1 MELRRLLRAFKKF
14 TAVAVIFASVFMY
27 CAAAEALT
35 SESASSA
42 FVEACKSYSRGD
54 WSDAKFMLKKAVSY
68 KENLNPDTYFMLIMA
83 EVYDGDN
90 KSALD
95 DCNFFLDNF
104 SDSMYY
110 ARVYYQ
116 KGKLLYCLGEYEK
129 AVVVLSDFCHLYEN
143 DDLYSFALFY
153 IGESL
158 FAGYKYDEAGSIY
171 ERIVT
176 EFPESAKTP
185 AAQYRLE
192 TILQRGREEK
202 LLYLLKQTG
211 EEYLS
216 AKEEYER
223 QLRLY
228 NSEAV
233 DSTRQKLAAAQT
245 RNDSLEKKIAELEMQ
260 IAALKNNQAESDRI
274 IQELKE
280 AGEKEIPAPEPF
292 DEKKY
297 QLRLLKQKAL
307 EAQKILDEKKAAA
320 ATEGK

>member
-1 MELRRLLRAFKKF
+1 MLKDFKKL
-14 TAVAVIFASVFMY
+14 TAVAVICASVFMY
-27 CAAAEALT
+27 AAA

-68 KENLNPDTYFMLIMA
+68 KENLNPDTYYMLIMA

-90 KSALD
+90 KNALD
-95 DCNFFLDNF
+95 DCNYFLDNF
-104 SDSMYY
+104 PDSMYY
-110 ARVYYQ
+110 PRVYYQ
-116 KGKLLYCLGEYEK
+116 KGKLLYSLGEYEK
-129 AVVVLSDFCHLYEN
+129 SVVLLSDFCHRYEE
-143 DDLYSFALFY
+143 DELYSFALFY

-158 FAGYKYDEAGSIY
+158 FAGYKYDEAGSVY

-233 DSTRQKLAAAQT
+233 DSTRQKLAAAQSK
-245 RNDSLEKKIAELEMQ
+245 NESLEKQVAELELQ
-260 IAALKNNQAESDRI
+260 VAALKNNQQESDRI

-280 AGEKEIPAPEPF
+280 AGEKDVPAAEPF

-297 QLRLLKQKAL
+297 QLKLLKEKAQ
-307 EAQKILDEKKAAA
+307 EAQKMLDVKNLASETEEK
-320 ATEGK
+320 

>member
-1 MELRRLLRAFKKF
+1 
-14 TAVAVIFASVFMY
+14 
-27 CAAAEALT
+27 
-35 SESASSA
+35 
-42 FVEACKSYSRGD
+42 
-54 WSDAKFMLKKAVSY
+54 
-68 KENLNPDTYFMLIMA
+68 
-83 EVYDGDN
+83 
-90 KSALD
+90 
-95 DCNFFLDNF
+95 
-104 SDSMYY
+104 MYY
-110 ARVYYQ
+110 PRVYYQ
-116 KGKLLYCLGEYEK
+116 KGKLLYSLGEYEK
-129 AVVVLSDFCHLYEN
+129 SVVLLSDFCHRYEE
-143 DDLYSFALFY
+143 DELYSFALFY

-158 FAGYKYDEAGSIY
+158 FAGYKYDEAGSVY

-233 DSTRQKLAAAQT
+233 DSTRQKLAAAQSK
-245 RNDSLEKKIAELEMQ
+245 NESLEKQVAELELQ
-260 IAALKNNQAESDRI
+260 VAALKNNQQESDRI

-280 AGEKEIPAPEPF
+280 AGEKDVPAAEPF

-297 QLRLLKQKAL
+297 QLKLLKEKAQ
-307 EAQKILDEKKAAA
+307 EAQKMLDVKNLASETEEK
-320 ATEGK
+320 

>member
-1 MELRRLLRAFKKF
+1 MFRNLKKC
-14 TAVAVIFASVFMY
+14 TAAAAVICASVFMY
-27 CAAAEALT
+27 AAA

-42 FVEACKSYSRGD
+42 FVEACRAYSKGD

-68 KENLNPDTYFMLIMA
+68 KENLNPDTYYMLIMA
-83 EVYDGDN
+83 EVYDGDS

-95 DCNFFLDNF
+95 DCNFFLDSF
-104 SDSMYY
+104 PTSLYY
-110 ARVYYQ
+110 PRVYYQ
-116 KGKLLYCLGEYEK
+116 KGKLLYSLGEYEK
-129 AVVVLSDFCHLYEN
+129 SIVVLSDFCHLYQN
-143 DDLYSFALFY
+143 DELYSFALFY

-176 EFPESAKTP
+176 EYPESAKTP

-192 TILQRGREEK
+192 TILQRGRVEK

-228 NSEAV
+228 NSEAI
-233 DSTRQKLAAAQT
+233 DSTRQKLSAAQA
-245 RNDSLEKKIAELEMQ
+245 RNESLEKQVAELELQ
-260 IAALKNNQAESDRI
+260 IAALESNKAESERI
-274 IQELKE
+274 IQELRE
-280 AGEKEIPAPEPF
+280 RGETDIPSPEPF

-297 QLRLLKQKAL
+297 QLKLLKEKAL
-307 EAQKILDEKKAAA
+307 EAQKMLDAKNLTSQTEEK
-320 ATEGK
+320 

>member
-1 MELRRLLRAFKKF
+1 MFRDLKKC
-14 TAVAVIFASVFMY
+14 TAAAVICASVFMY
-27 CAAAEALT
+27 SSA
-35 SESASSA
+35 SESGTSA

-68 KENLNPDTYFMLIMA
+68 KENMNPDTYYMLIMA

-90 KSALD
+90 KNALD
-95 DCNFFLDNF
+95 DCNYFLENF
-104 SDSMYY
+104 PDSLYY
-110 ARVYYQ
+110 SRVYYQ
-116 KGKLLYCLGEYEK
+116 KGKLLYSLGEYEK
-129 AVVVLSDFCHLYEN
+129 SIVVLSDFCHLYP
-143 DDLYSFALFY
+143 DDELYSYALFY

-158 FAGYKYDEAGSIY
+158 FAGYKYDEAGSVY

-176 EFPESAKTP
+176 EYPESPKTP

-228 NSEAV
+228 NSEAM
-233 DSTRQKLAAAQT
+233 DSTRQKLSAAQA
-245 RNDSLEKKIAELEMQ
+245 RNESLEKQVAELEKQ
-260 IAALKNNQAESDRI
+260 IAALKNNQEESDRI

-280 AGEKEIPAPEPF
+280 AGEKDIPAPEPF
-292 DEKKY
+292 DERKY
-297 QLRLLKQKAL
+297 QLKLLKEKAL
-307 EAQKILDEKKAAA
+307 EAQKMLDDKNAAS

>member
-1 MELRRLLRAFKKF
+1 MLKEFKKF
-14 TAVAVIFASVFMY
+14 AAAAVICASVFMY
-27 CAAAEALT
+27 ARA

-68 KENLNPDTYFMLIMA
+68 KENMNPDTYFMLIMA

-104 SDSMYY
+104 RDSMYY
-110 ARVYYQ
+110 SRVYYQ
-116 KGKLLYCLGEYEK
+116 KGKLLYSLGEYEK
-129 AVVVLSDFCHLYEN
+129 SIVVLSDFCHLYES
-143 DDLYSFALFY
+143 DELYSYALFY
-153 IGESL
+153 IGEAL

-176 EFPESAKTP
+176 QYPESPKTP

-211 EEYLS
+211 EEYLA

-233 DSTRQKLAAAQT
+233 DSTRQKLVEAQA
-245 RNDSLEKKIAELEMQ
+245 RNESLEKQIAELELQ
-260 IAALKNNQAESDRI
+260 IAALKNNQEESDRI

-280 AGEKEIPAPEPF
+280 AGEKDVPAPEPF

-297 QLRLLKQKAL
+297 QLKLLKEKAL
-307 EAQKILDEKKAAA
+307 EAQRILDEKNAASE
-320 ATEGK
+320 TEEE

>member
-1 MELRRLLRAFKKF
+1 MLKAFKKF
-14 TAVAVIFASVFMY
+14 TAAAFIFSAVFMY
-27 CAAAEALT
+27 VSA

-42 FVEACKSYSRGD
+42 FVEACKSYSKGD

-90 KSALD
+90 KNALD
-95 DCNFFLDNF
+95 DCNFFLENF
-104 SDSMYY
+104 SDSMYF

-116 KGKLLYCLGEYEK
+116 KGKLLYSLGEYEK
-129 AVVVLSDFCHLYEN
+129 SIVVLSDFCHLYEG
-143 DDLYSFALFY
+143 DELYSYALFY

-158 FAGYKYDEAGSIY
+158 FAAYKYDEAGSVF

-176 EFPESAKTP
+176 EFPESPKTP

-228 NSEAV
+228 NSEAM
-233 DSTRQKLAAAQT
+233 DSTRQKLAAAQS
-245 RNDSLEKKIAELEMQ
+245 RNETLEKQIADLELQ
-260 IAALKNNQAESDRI
+260 IAALKNNQEESDRI
-274 IQELKE
+274 IQQLRE
-280 AGEKEIPAPEPF
+280 AGEKDIPDPEPF
-292 DEKKY
+292 DERKY
-297 QLRLLKQKAL
+297 QLKKLKEKAL
-307 EAQKILDEKKAAA
+307 EAQKMLDEKNAASS
-320 ATEGK
+320 ESEEK

>member
-1 MELRRLLRAFKKF
+1 MELRSLLKIFKKS
-14 TAVAVIFASVFMY
+14 TALAVLLASVCMY
-27 CAAAEALT
+27 SFA

-68 KENLNPDTYFMLIMA
+68 KENLNPDTYYMLIMA

-90 KSALD
+90 RNALD

-104 SDSMYY
+104 SDSMYFS
-110 ARVYYQ
+110 RVYYQ
-116 KGKLLYCLGEYEK
+116 KGKLLYSLGEYEK
-129 AVVVLSDFCHLYEN
+129 SIVVLSDFCHLYEK
-143 DDLYSFALFY
+143 DELYSYALFY

-158 FAGYKYDEAGSIY
+158 FAGYKYDEAGSVY

-176 EFPESAKTP
+176 EFPESPKTP

-228 NSEAV
+228 NSEAM
-233 DSTRQKLAAAQT
+233 DSTRQKLAAAQS
-245 RNDSLEKKIAELEMQ
+245 RNESLEKQVAELELQ
-260 IAALKNNQAESDRI
+260 IAALKNNQEESDRI

-280 AGEKEIPAPEPF
+280 AGEKDIPAPEPF

-297 QLRLLKQKAL
+297 QLKKLKEKAL
-307 EAQKILDEKKAAA
+307 EAQKMLDQKNASSETEEK
-320 ATEGK
+320 

>member
-1 MELRRLLRAFKKF
+1 MELRRLLNNFKKI
-14 TAVAVIFASVFMY
+14 TAAVVILVSLCMYSFASDS
-27 CAAAEALT
+27 AA
-35 SESASSA
+35 SA
-42 FVEACKSYSRGD
+42 FVEACKSYSKGD

-68 KENLNPDTYFMLIMA
+68 KENLNPDTYYMLIMA

-90 KSALD
+90 KNALD
-95 DCNFFLDNF
+95 DCNFFLENF
-104 SDSMYY
+104 SGSLYY
-110 ARVYYQ
+110 ARIYYQ
-116 KGKLLYCLGEYEK
+116 KGKLLYSLGEYEK
-129 AVVVLSDFCHLYEN
+129 SIVVLSDFCHLYPE
-143 DDLYSFALFY
+143 DDLYSYALFY

-158 FAGYKYDEAGSIY
+158 FAGYKYDEAGAVY

-176 EFPESAKTP
+176 EYPESPKTP

-233 DSTRQKLAAAQT
+233 DSTRQKLQAAQA
-245 RNDSLEKKIAELEMQ
+245 RNETLEKQVTELERE
-260 IAALKNNQAESDRI
+260 IAALKNNQAESDKI
-274 IQELKE
+274 IQELKD
-280 AGEKEIPAPEPF
+280 AGEKDVPAPEPF

-297 QLRLLKQKAL
+297 QLKLLKEKAL
-307 EAQKILDEKKAAA
+307 KAQKMLDEKNASSE
-320 ATEGK
+320 TEEK

>member
-1 MELRRLLRAFKKF
+1 MLRDFKKF
-14 TAVAVIFASVFMY
+14 TAAAVICASVFMY
-27 CAAAEALT
+27 AAA

-42 FVEACKSYSRGD
+42 FVEACKSYSRGE
-54 WSDAKFMLKKAVSY
+54 WADAKFQLKKAVSY

-90 KSALD
+90 KNALD
-95 DCNFFLDNF
+95 DCNFYLENF

-110 ARVYYQ
+110 SRVYYQ
-116 KGKLLYCLGEYEK
+116 KGKLLYSLGEYEK
-129 AVVVLSDFCHLYEN
+129 SIVVLSDFCHRYDKDE
-143 DDLYSFALFY
+143 LYSYALFY

-158 FAGYKYDEAGSIY
+158 FAGYKYDEAGSVY

-176 EFPESAKTP
+176 EFPESPKTP

-228 NSEAV
+228 NSEAM
-233 DSTRQKLAAAQT
+233 DSTRQKLAAAQA
-245 RNDSLEKKIAELEMQ
+245 RNETLEKQVAELELQ
-260 IAALKNNQAESDRI
+260 IAALKNNQAEADRI
-274 IQELKE
+274 IAELKE
-280 AGEKEIPAPEPF
+280 AGEKDIPAPEPF

-297 QLRLLKQKAL
+297 QLKLLKEKAL
-307 EAQKILDEKKAAA
+307 EAQKMLDEKNADST
-320 ATEGK
+320 TEGK

>member
-1 MELRRLLRAFKKF
+1 MELRRLLRDFKKF
-14 TAVAVIFASVFMY
+14 TAIAVICTSVFMY
-27 CAAAEALT
+27 ASA

-54 WSDAKFMLKKAVSY
+54 WADAKFMLKKAVSY
-68 KENLNPDTYFMLIMA
+68 KENLNPDTYYMLIMA

-90 KSALD
+90 RSALD
-95 DCNFFLDNF
+95 DCNFYLENF

-110 ARVYYQ
+110 SRVYYQ
-116 KGKLLYCLGEYEK
+116 KGKLLYSLGEYEK
-129 AVVVLSDFCHLYEN
+129 SIVVLSDFCHRYDKDE
-143 DDLYSFALFY
+143 LYSYALFY

-158 FAGYKYDEAGSIY
+158 FAGYKYDEAGSVY

-176 EFPESAKTP
+176 EFPESPKTP
-185 AAQYRLE
+185 ASQYRLE

-211 EEYLS
+211 EEYLA

-228 NSEAV
+228 NSEAM
-233 DSTRQKLAAAQT
+233 DSTRQKLSAAQA
-245 RNDSLEKKIAELEMQ
+245 RNETLEKQVAELELQ
-260 IAALKNNQAESDRI
+260 IAALKNNQEEADRI
-274 IQELKE
+274 IQQLKE
-280 AGEKEIPAPEPF
+280 AGEKDIPSPEPF

-297 QLRLLKQKAL
+297 QLKLLKEKAL
-307 EAQKILDEKKAAA
+307 EAQKMLDDKNSES

>member
-1 MELRRLLRAFKKF
+1 MLKSVKKF
-14 TAVAVIFASVFMY
+14 TAAAVLFTSVFMY
-27 CAAAEALT
+27 ALA
-35 SESASSA
+35 SESAASA
-42 FVEACKSYSRGD
+42 FVEACKSYTRGD

-68 KENLNPDTYFMLIMA
+68 KENLNPDTYYMLIMA

-90 KSALD
+90 KTALD

-104 SDSMYY
+104 SDSLYY
-110 ARVYYQ
+110 SRVYYQ
-116 KGKLLYCLGEYEK
+116 KGKLLYQLGEFEK
-129 AVVVLSDFCHLYEN
+129 SIVVLSDFCHLYTN
-143 DDLYSFALFY
+143 DELYSHALFY

-158 FAGYKYDEAGSIY
+158 FAGYKYDEAGAVY

-176 EFPESAKTP
+176 EYPESPKTP

-228 NSEAV
+228 NSEAM
-233 DSTRQKLAAAQT
+233 DSTRQKLTAAQA
-245 RNDSLEKKIAELEMQ
+245 RNETLEKQIAELELQ
-260 IAALKNNQAESDRI
+260 IAALKSNQEESDRI

-280 AGEKEIPAPEPF
+280 AGEKDIPAPEPF
-292 DEKKY
+292 DERKY
-297 QLRLLKQKAL
+297 QLKLLKEKAL
-307 EAQKILDEKKAAA
+307 EAQKMLDEKNSSSES
-320 ATEGK
+320 EGK

>member
-1 MELRRLLRAFKKF
+1 MELRRLLRDFKKI
-14 TAVAVIFASVFMY
+14 TAAAVICASVFMY
-27 CAAAEALT
+27 AMA
-35 SESASSA
+35 SESAASA
-42 FVEACKSYSRGD
+42 FVEACKFYSRGD
-54 WSDAKFMLKKAVSY
+54 WTDAKFMLKKAVSY
-68 KENLNPDTYFMLIMA
+68 KENLNPDTYYMLIMA

-90 KSALD
+90 KTALD
-95 DCNFFLDNF
+95 DCNFFLENF

-110 ARVYYQ
+110 PRVYYQ
-116 KGKLLYCLGEYEK
+116 KGKLLYLLGEYEK
-129 AVVVLSDFCHLYEN
+129 CVVVLSDFCHHYTE
-143 DDLYSFALFY
+143 DEMYSHALFY

-158 FAGYKYDEAGSIY
+158 FAGYKYDEAGAVY

-176 EFPESAKTP
+176 EYPESPKTP

-228 NSEAV
+228 NSEAM
-233 DSTRQKLAAAQT
+233 DSTRQKLSAAQA
-245 RNDSLEKKIAELEMQ
+245 RNETLEKQITELELQ
-260 IAALKNNQAESDRI
+260 IAALKNNQEESDRI

-280 AGEKEIPAPEPF
+280 AGEKDIPAPEPF
-292 DEKKY
+292 DERKY
-297 QLRLLKQKAL
+297 QLKLLKEKAL
-307 EAQKILDEKKAAA
+307 EAQKMLDEKSSSSL
-320 ATEGK
+320 EGK

>member
-1 MELRRLLRAFKKF
+1 MFRSIKKF
-14 TAVAVIFASVFMY
+14 TAFAVIFASCFISSF
-27 CAAAEALT
+27 A

-42 FVEACKSYSRGD
+42 FVEACRSYSRGD
-54 WSDAKFMLKKAVSY
+54 WSDAKFQLKKAVSY
-68 KENLNPDTYFMLIMA
+68 KENMNPDTYYMLIMA

-90 KSALD
+90 KTALD
-95 DCNFFLDNF
+95 DCNFFLETF
-104 SDSMYY
+104 PDSMYN

-116 KGKLLYCLGEYEK
+116 KGKLLYSLGEYEK
-129 AVVVLSDFCHLYEN
+129 SIVVLSDYCHLYEE
-143 DDLYSFALFY
+143 DELYSFALFY

-158 FAGYKYDEAGSIY
+158 FAGYKYDEAGSVY

-176 EFPESAKTP
+176 EFPESPKTP

-228 NSEAV
+228 NSEAM
-233 DSTRQKLAAAQT
+233 DSTRQKLNAAQA
-245 RNDSLEKKIAELEMQ
+245 RNESLEKQVSELEME
-260 IAALKNNQAESDRI
+260 IAALKNSKVESDRI
-274 IQELKE
+274 IQELQE
-280 AGEKEIPAPEPF
+280 AGEKDVPAAEPF

-297 QLRLLKQKAL
+297 QLQRLKEKAL
-307 EAQKILDEKKAAA
+307 EAQKMLDEKSNASE
-320 ATEGK
+320 TEAK

>member
-1 MELRRLLRAFKKF
+1 MELRRLLKDFKKL
-14 TAVAVIFASVFMY
+14 TAAAVICASVFMY
-27 CAAAEALT
+27 AAA

-68 KENLNPDTYFMLIMA
+68 KENLNPDTYYMLIMA

-90 KSALD
+90 KNALD
-95 DCNFFLDNF
+95 DCNYFLDNF
-104 SDSMYY
+104 PDSMYY
-110 ARVYYQ
+110 PRVYYQ
-116 KGKLLYCLGEYEK
+116 KGKLLYSLGEYEK
-129 AVVVLSDFCHLYEN
+129 SVVLLSDFCHRYEE
-143 DDLYSFALFY
+143 DELYSFALFY

-158 FAGYKYDEAGSIY
+158 FAGYKYDEAGSVY

-233 DSTRQKLAAAQT
+233 DSTRQKLAAAQSK
-245 RNDSLEKKIAELEMQ
+245 NESLEKQVAELELQ
-260 IAALKNNQAESDRI
+260 VAALKNNQQESDRI

-280 AGEKEIPAPEPF
+280 AGEKDVPAAEPF

-297 QLRLLKQKAL
+297 QLKLLKEKAQ
-307 EAQKILDEKKAAA
+307 EAQKMLDVKNLASETEEK
-320 ATEGK
+320 

>member
-1 MELRRLLRAFKKF
+1 MLKEFKKL
-14 TAVAVIFASVFMY
+14 TAAAVICASVFMY
-27 CAAAEALT
+27 AAA

-68 KENLNPDTYFMLIMA
+68 KENLNPDTYYMLIMA

-90 KSALD
+90 KNALD
-95 DCNFFLDNF
+95 DCNYFLDNF
-104 SDSMYY
+104 PDSMYY
-110 ARVYYQ
+110 PRVYYQ
-116 KGKLLYCLGEYEK
+116 KGKLLYSLGEYEK
-129 AVVVLSDFCHLYEN
+129 SVVLLSDFCHRYEE
-143 DDLYSFALFY
+143 DELYSFALFY

-158 FAGYKYDEAGSIY
+158 FAGYKYDEAGSVY

-233 DSTRQKLAAAQT
+233 DSTRQKLAAAQSK
-245 RNDSLEKKIAELEMQ
+245 NESLEKQVAELELQ
-260 IAALKNNQAESDRI
+260 VAALKNNQQESDRI

-280 AGEKEIPAPEPF
+280 AGEKDVPAAEPF

-297 QLRLLKQKAL
+297 QLKLLKEKAQ
-307 EAQKILDEKKAAA
+307 EAQKMLDVKNLASETEEK
-320 ATEGK
+320 

>member
-1 MELRRLLRAFKKF
+1 MLKNFKKC
-14 TAVAVIFASVFMY
+14 TAIAVICASVFMY
-27 CAAAEALT
+27 AAA

-90 KSALD
+90 KNALD

-116 KGKLLYCLGEYEK
+116 KGKLLYSLGEFEK
-129 AVVVLSDFCHLYEN
+129 SVVVLSDFCHLYED
-143 DDLYSFALFY
+143 DDLYSYALFY

-158 FAGYKYDEAGSIY
+158 FAGYKYDEAGSVY

-176 EFPESAKTP
+176 EYPESEKTP

-233 DSTRQKLAAAQT
+233 DSTRQKLAAAQSKNET
-245 RNDSLEKKIAELEMQ
+245 LEKQVAELELQ
-260 IAALKNNQAESDRI
+260 VAALKSNQAESDRI

-280 AGEKEIPAPEPF
+280 AGEKDIPAPEPF

-297 QLRLLKQKAL
+297 QLKLLKEKAQ
-307 EAQKILDEKKAAA
+307 EAQKMLDVKTSASESEEK
-320 ATEGK
+320 

>member
-1 MELRRLLRAFKKF
+1 MLKDFKKL
-14 TAVAVIFASVFMY
+14 TAAAVICASVFMY
-27 CAAAEALT
+27 AAA

-68 KENLNPDTYFMLIMA
+68 KENLNPDTYYMLIMA

-90 KSALD
+90 KNALD
-95 DCNFFLDNF
+95 DCNYFLDNF
-104 SDSMYY
+104 PDSMYY
-110 ARVYYQ
+110 PRVYYQ
-116 KGKLLYCLGEYEK
+116 KGKLLYSLGEYEK
-129 AVVVLSDFCHLYEN
+129 SVVLLSDFCHRYEE
-143 DDLYSFALFY
+143 DELYSFALFY

-158 FAGYKYDEAGSIY
+158 FAGYKYDEAGSVY

-233 DSTRQKLAAAQT
+233 DSTRQKLAAAQSK
-245 RNDSLEKKIAELEMQ
+245 NESLEKQVAELELQ
-260 IAALKNNQAESDRI
+260 VAALKNNQQESDRI

-280 AGEKEIPAPEPF
+280 AGEKDVPAAEPF

-297 QLRLLKQKAL
+297 QLKLLKEKAQ
-307 EAQKILDEKKAAA
+307 EAQKMLDVKNLASETEEK
-320 ATEGK
+320 

>member
-1 MELRRLLRAFKKF
+1 MELKRLLSFKKL
-14 TAVAVIFASVFMY
+14 TAAAVVCTSLLMY
-27 CAAAEALT
+27 CTA
-35 SESASSA
+35 SDSASTA
-42 FVEACKSYSRGD
+42 FAEACKSYTRGD
-54 WSDAKFMLKKAVSY
+54 WADAKFMLKKAVSY
-68 KENLNPDTYFMLIMA
+68 QENLNPDTYFMLIMA

-95 DCNFFLDNF
+95 DCNFFLENF

-110 ARVYYQ
+110 PRVYYQ
-116 KGKLLYCLGEYEK
+116 KGKLLYALGEYEK
-129 AVVVLSDFCHLYEN
+129 AVVVLSDFCHLYEK
-143 DDLYSFALFY
+143 DELYSFALFY

-158 FAGYKYDEAGSIY
+158 FAGYKYDEAGSVY

-211 EEYLS
+211 EEYLA

-233 DSTRQKLAAAQT
+233 DSTRQKLTAAQA
-245 RNDSLEKKIAELEMQ
+245 RNESLEKQVNELELE
-260 IAALKNNQAESDRI
+260 IEALKNNQAESERI
-274 IQELKE
+274 IQQLKE
-280 AGEKEIPAPEPF
+280 AGERDIPEPEPF

-297 QLRLLKQKAL
+297 QLKLLKAKAL
-307 EAQKILDEKKAAA
+307 EAQRMLDEKLGTSS
-320 ATEGK
+320 TEGK

>member
-1 MELRRLLRAFKKF
+1 MLKDFKKL
-14 TAVAVIFASVFMY
+14 TAAAVICASVFMY
-27 CAAAEALT
+27 AAA

-68 KENLNPDTYFMLIMA
+68 KENLNPDTYYMLIMA

-90 KSALD
+90 KNALD
-95 DCNFFLDNF
+95 DCNYFLDNF
-104 SDSMYY
+104 PDSMYY
-110 ARVYYQ
+110 PRVYYQ
-116 KGKLLYCLGEYEK
+116 KGKLLYSLGEYEK
-129 AVVVLSDFCHLYEN
+129 SVVLLSDFCHRYEE
-143 DDLYSFALFY
+143 DELYSFALFY

-158 FAGYKYDEAGSIY
+158 FAGYKYDEAGSVY

-176 EFPESAKTP
+176 EFPEYKKTP

-233 DSTRQKLAAAQT
+233 DSTRQKLAAAQSK
-245 RNDSLEKKIAELEMQ
+245 NESLEKQVAALELQ
-260 IAALKNNQAESDRI
+260 VAALKNNQQESDRI

-280 AGEKEIPAPEPF
+280 AGEKDVPAAEPF

-297 QLRLLKQKAL
+297 QLKLLKEKA
-307 EAQKILDEKKAAA
+307 
-320 ATEGK
+320 

>member
-1 MELRRLLRAFKKF
+1 MCS
-14 TAVAVIFASVFMY
+14 FA
-27 CAAAEALT
+27 

-68 KENLNPDTYFMLIMA
+68 KENLNPDTCYMLIMA

-90 KSALD
+90 RNALD

-104 SDSMYY
+104 SDSMYF

-116 KGKLLYCLGEYEK
+116 KGKLLYSLGEYEK
-129 AVVVLSDFCHLYEN
+129 SIIVLSDFCHQYEK
-143 DDLYSFALFY
+143 DELYSYALFY

-158 FAGYKYDEAGSIY
+158 FAGYKYDEAGSVY

-176 EFPESAKTP
+176 EYPESPKTP

-228 NSEAV
+228 NSEAM

-245 RNDSLEKKIAELEMQ
+245 RNETLEKQVAELELQ
-260 IAALKNNQAESDRI
+260 IAALKNNQEESDRI

-280 AGEKEIPAPEPF
+280 AGEKDVPAPEPF

-297 QLRLLKQKAL
+297 QLKKLKEKAL
-307 EAQKILDEKKAAA
+307 EAQKMLDQKNTSSETEEK
-320 ATEGK
+320 

>member
-1 MELRRLLRAFKKF
+1 MELIRLLKAFKRF
-14 TAVAVIFASVFMY
+14 TAVTVICVSVLMY
-27 CAAAEALT
+27 AAA
-35 SESASSA
+35 SESAASA
-42 FVEACKSYSRGD
+42 FVEACKSYSKGD
-54 WSDAKFMLKKAVSY
+54 WSDAKFQLKKAVSY
-68 KENLNPDTYFMLIMA
+68 KENLNPDTYFMLVMA

-90 KSALD
+90 KNALD
-95 DCNFFLDNF
+95 DCNFFLESFPN
-104 SDSMYY
+104 SLYY

-116 KGKLLYCLGEYEK
+116 KGKLLYSLGEYEK
-129 AVVVLSDFCHLYEN
+129 SIVVLSDYCHLYEE
-143 DDLYSFALFY
+143 DELYSYALFY

-158 FAGYKYDEAGSIY
+158 FAGYKYDEARSVY

-176 EFPESAKTP
+176 EFPESPKTP

-228 NSEAV
+228 NSEAM
-233 DSTRQKLAAAQT
+233 DSTRQKLTAAQA
-245 RNDSLEKKIAELEMQ
+245 RNESLEKQVADLELE

-274 IQELKE
+274 IQELKD
-280 AGEKEIPAPEPF
+280 AGEKDIPAPEPF

-297 QLRLLKQKAL
+297 QLKILKEKAL
-307 EAQKILDEKKAAA
+307 EAQKMLDERKSASGM
-320 ATEGK
+320 EGK

>member
-1 MELRRLLRAFKKF
+1 MLKDFKKL
-14 TAVAVIFASVFMY
+14 TAAAVICASVFMY
-27 CAAAEALT
+27 AAA

-68 KENLNPDTYFMLIMA
+68 TENLNPDTYYMLIMA

-90 KSALD
+90 KNALD
-95 DCNFFLDNF
+95 DCNYFLDNF
-104 SDSMYY
+104 PDSMYY
-110 ARVYYQ
+110 SRVYYQ
-116 KGKLLYCLGEYEK
+116 KGKLLYSLGEYEK
-129 AVVVLSDFCHLYEN
+129 SVVLLSDFCHRYEE
-143 DDLYSFALFY
+143 DELYSFALFY

-158 FAGYKYDEAGSIY
+158 FAGYKYDEAGSVY

-233 DSTRQKLAAAQT
+233 DSTRQKLAAAQSK
-245 RNDSLEKKIAELEMQ
+245 NESLEKQVAELELQ
-260 IAALKNNQAESDRI
+260 VAALKNNQQESDRI

-280 AGEKEIPAPEPF
+280 AGEKDVPAAEPF

-297 QLRLLKQKAL
+297 QLKLLKEKAQ
-307 EAQKILDEKKAAA
+307 EAQKMLDVKNLASETEEK
-320 ATEGK
+320 

>member
-1 MELRRLLRAFKKF
+1 MLKDFKKL
-14 TAVAVIFASVFMY
+14 TVAAVICASIFMY
-27 CAAAEALT
+27 AAA

-68 KENLNPDTYFMLIMA
+68 KENLNPDTYYMLIMA

-90 KSALD
+90 KNALD
-95 DCNFFLDNF
+95 DCNYFLDNF
-104 SDSMYY
+104 PDSMYY
-110 ARVYYQ
+110 PRVYYQ
-116 KGKLLYCLGEYEK
+116 KGKLLYSLGEYEK
-129 AVVVLSDFCHLYEN
+129 SVVLLSDFCHRYEE
-143 DDLYSFALFY
+143 DELYSFALFY

-158 FAGYKYDEAGSIY
+158 FAGYKYDEAGSVY

-233 DSTRQKLAAAQT
+233 DSTRQKLAAAQSK
-245 RNDSLEKKIAELEMQ
+245 NESLEKQVAELELQ
-260 IAALKNNQAESDRI
+260 VAALKNNQQESDRI

-280 AGEKEIPAPEPF
+280 AGEKDVPAAEPF

-297 QLRLLKQKAL
+297 QLKLLKEKAQ
-307 EAQKILDEKKAAA
+307 EAQKMLDVKNLASETEEK
-320 ATEGK
+320 

>member
-1 MELRRLLRAFKKF
+1 MLRDFKKF
-14 TAVAVIFASVFMY
+14 TAAAVICASVFMY
-27 CAAAEALT
+27 AAA

-42 FVEACKSYSRGD
+42 FVEACKSYSRGE
-54 WSDAKFMLKKAVSY
+54 WADAKFQLKKAVSY

-95 DCNFFLDNF
+95 DCNFYLENF

-110 ARVYYQ
+110 SRVYYQ
-116 KGKLLYCLGEYEK
+116 KGKLLYSLGEYEK
-129 AVVVLSDFCHLYEN
+129 SIVVLSDFCHRYEK
-143 DDLYSFALFY
+143 DELYSYALFY

-158 FAGYKYDEAGSIY
+158 FAGYKYDEAGSVY

-176 EFPESAKTP
+176 EFPESPKTP

-228 NSEAV
+228 NSEAM
-233 DSTRQKLAAAQT
+233 DSTRQKLTAAQA
-245 RNDSLEKKIAELEMQ
+245 RNETLEKQVAELELQ
-260 IAALKNNQAESDRI
+260 IAALKNNQAEADRI
-274 IQELKE
+274 IAELKE
-280 AGEKEIPAPEPF
+280 AGEKDIPAPEPF

-297 QLRLLKQKAL
+297 QLKLLKEKAL
-307 EAQKILDEKKAAA
+307 EAQKMLDEKNADST
-320 ATEGK
+320 TEGK

>member
-1 MELRRLLRAFKKF
+1 MLRDFKKF
-14 TAVAVIFASVFMY
+14 TAAAVICASVFMY
-27 CAAAEALT
+27 AAA

-42 FVEACKSYSRGD
+42 FVEACKSYSRGE
-54 WSDAKFMLKKAVSY
+54 WADAKFQLKKAVSY

-95 DCNFFLDNF
+95 DCNFYLENF

-110 ARVYYQ
+110 SRVYYQ
-116 KGKLLYCLGEYEK
+116 KGKLLYSLGEYEK
-129 AVVVLSDFCHLYEN
+129 SIVVLSDFCHRYEK
-143 DDLYSFALFY
+143 DELYSYALFY

-158 FAGYKYDEAGSIY
+158 FAGYKYDEAGSVY

-176 EFPESAKTP
+176 EFPESPKTP

-223 QLRLY
+223 QLKMY
-228 NSEAV
+228 NLDAV
-233 DSTRQKLAAAQT
+233 ERTRQKLAEAQQENENLQRQIRDLEGQLQMLKDSKAYSASSYNSVSYKDGVDVPNAEPYNET
-245 RNDSLEKKIAELEMQ
+245 RDQ
-260 IAALKNNQAESDRI
+260 V
-274 IQELKE
+274 
-280 AGEKEIPAPEPF
+280 
-292 DEKKY
+292 
-297 QLRLLKQKAL
+297 RLLRKKAID
-307 EAQKILDEKKAAA
+307 AQKRLSEQDE
-320 ATEGK
+320 EVEEY

>member
-1 MELRRLLRAFKKF
+1 MLKDFKKL
-14 TAVAVIFASVFMY
+14 TAAAVICASVFMY
-27 CAAAEALT
+27 AAA

-68 KENLNPDTYFMLIMA
+68 KENLNPDTYYMLIMA

-90 KSALD
+90 KNALD
-95 DCNFFLDNF
+95 DCNYFLDNF
-104 SDSMYY
+104 PDSMYY
-110 ARVYYQ
+110 PRVYYQ
-116 KGKLLYCLGEYEK
+116 KGKLLYSLGEYEK
-129 AVVVLSDFCHLYEN
+129 SVVLLSDFCHRYEE
-143 DDLYSFALFY
+143 DELYSFALFY

-158 FAGYKYDEAGSIY
+158 FAGYKYDEAGSVY

-185 AAQYRLE
+185 AAQHRLE

-233 DSTRQKLAAAQT
+233 DSTRQKLAAAQSK
-245 RNDSLEKKIAELEMQ
+245 NESLEKQVAELELQ
-260 IAALKNNQAESDRI
+260 VAALKNNQQESDRI

-280 AGEKEIPAPEPF
+280 AGEKDVPAAEPF

-297 QLRLLKQKAL
+297 QLKLLKEKAQ
-307 EAQKILDEKKAAA
+307 EAQKMLDVKNLASETEEK
-320 ATEGK
+320 

>member
-1 MELRRLLRAFKKF
+1 MFKELKKT
-14 TAVAVIFASVFMY
+14 TALAVILASVFMY
-27 CAAAEALT
+27 ASA

-68 KENLNPDTYFMLIMA
+68 KENLNPDTYYMLIMA

-90 KSALD
+90 KNALD
-95 DCNFFLDNF
+95 DCNFFLENF

-110 ARVYYQ
+110 PRVYYQ
-116 KGKLLYCLGEYEK
+116 KGKLLYSLGEYEK
-129 AVVVLSDFCHLYEN
+129 SVVLLSDFCHLY
-143 DDLYSFALFY
+143 DDNELYSYALFY

-158 FAGYKYDEAGSIY
+158 FAGYKYDEAGSVY

-176 EFPESAKTP
+176 EYPESEKTP

-233 DSTRQKLAAAQT
+233 DSTRQKLAAAQSK
-245 RNDSLEKKIAELEMQ
+245 NENLEKQVAELELEV
-260 IAALKNNQAESDRI
+260 AALKNNQAESDRI

-280 AGEKEIPAPEPF
+280 RGETDIPAPEPF

-297 QLRLLKQKAL
+297 QLKLLKEKAQ
-307 EAQKILDEKKAAA
+307 EAQKMLDEKTLSSEA
-320 ATEGK
+320 EGK

>member
-1 MELRRLLRAFKKF
+1 MLKSVKKF
-14 TAVAVIFASVFMY
+14 TAVAVLFTSVFMY
-27 CAAAEALT
+27 ASA
-35 SESASSA
+35 SESAASA
-42 FVEACKSYSRGD
+42 FVEACKSYTRGD

-68 KENLNPDTYFMLIMA
+68 KENLNPDTYYMLIMA

-90 KSALD
+90 KTALD

-104 SDSMYY
+104 SDSLYY
-110 ARVYYQ
+110 SRVYYQ
-116 KGKLLYCLGEYEK
+116 KGKLLYQLGEFEK
-129 AVVVLSDFCHLYEN
+129 SIVVLSDFCHLYTN
-143 DDLYSFALFY
+143 DELYSHALFY

-158 FAGYKYDEAGSIY
+158 FAGYKYDEAGAVY

-176 EFPESAKTP
+176 EYPESPKTP

-228 NSEAV
+228 NSEAM
-233 DSTRQKLAAAQT
+233 DSTRQKLTAAQA
-245 RNDSLEKKIAELEMQ
+245 RNETLEKQIAELELQ
-260 IAALKNNQAESDRI
+260 IAALKSNQEESDRI

-280 AGEKEIPAPEPF
+280 AGEKDIPAPEPF
-292 DEKKY
+292 DERKY
-297 QLRLLKQKAL
+297 QLKLLKEKAL
-307 EAQKILDEKKAAA
+307 EAQKMLDEKNSSSES
-320 ATEGK
+320 EGK

>member
-1 MELRRLLRAFKKF
+1 MLKSVKKF
-14 TAVAVIFASVFMY
+14 TAAAVLFTSVFMY
-27 CAAAEALT
+27 ASA
-35 SESASSA
+35 SESAASA
-42 FVEACKSYSRGD
+42 FVEACKSYTRGD

-68 KENLNPDTYFMLIMA
+68 KENLNPDTYYMLIMA

-90 KSALD
+90 KTALD

-104 SDSMYY
+104 SDSLYY
-110 ARVYYQ
+110 SRVYYQ
-116 KGKLLYCLGEYEK
+116 KGKLLYQLGEFEK
-129 AVVVLSDFCHLYEN
+129 SIVVLSDFCHLYTN
-143 DDLYSFALFY
+143 DELYSHALFY

-158 FAGYKYDEAGSIY
+158 FAGYKYDEAGAVY

-176 EFPESAKTP
+176 EYPESPKTP

-228 NSEAV
+228 NSEAM
-233 DSTRQKLAAAQT
+233 DSTRQKLTAAQA
-245 RNDSLEKKIAELEMQ
+245 RNETLEKQIAELELQ
-260 IAALKNNQAESDRI
+260 IAALKSNQEESDRI

-280 AGEKEIPAPEPF
+280 AGEKDIPAPEPF
-292 DEKKY
+292 DERKY
-297 QLRLLKQKAL
+297 QLKLLKEKAL
-307 EAQKILDEKKAAA
+307 EAQKMLDEKNSSSES
-320 ATEGK
+320 EGK